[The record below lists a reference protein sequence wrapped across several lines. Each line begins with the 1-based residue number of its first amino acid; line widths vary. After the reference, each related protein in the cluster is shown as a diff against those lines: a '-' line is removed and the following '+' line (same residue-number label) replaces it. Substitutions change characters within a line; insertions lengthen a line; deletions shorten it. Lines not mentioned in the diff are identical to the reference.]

1 MRKNTLETITPKKV
15 ILKNGTEGYLT
26 PWVDNT
32 MSADEITAS
41 LANKV
46 NTADLEEV
54 QCVVETY
61 QNGASW
67 YRVWSDGWCEQG
79 GLTATEASNSTI
91 YFLKPYIDTN
101 YTVSVN
107 SYRANSGSGDA
118 TEYGM
123 TVGNFTVDSFYAVIQ
138 SGTRRYIWRA
148 CGYVEV

>member
-79 GLTATEASNSTI
+79 GTFTWSDNGTKGPITL
-91 YFLKPYIDTN
+91 LKPMGSNTYSVTCQTIGAGSDGSDTINIYSRSNTNFYI
-101 YTVSVN
+101 SAFS
-107 SYRANSGSGDA
+107 SYRNMFWQVSG
-118 TEYGM
+118 
-123 TVGNFTVDSFYAVIQ
+123 
-138 SGTRRYIWRA
+138 YI
-148 CGYVEV
+148 EV